1 MPNRLSE
8 ETSPYL
14 LQHADN
20 PVHWQP
26 WGPDAMREAAERDVP
41 LLVSIG
47 YSACHWCHVMEHE
60 SFSDPAIAD
69 SMNANFVCIKVDREE
84 RPDVDAIFMDAC
96 QAMTGHG
103 GWPLNAF
110 ATPDGKPFWAGTYFP
125 PQPRNNMPS
134 WTNVLD
140 GLASAWAE
148 QRDELVETGSRV
160 ASRLGGAA
168 VMSASEDVPG
178 LGVVSAAMDN
188 LRERFDPQNGGFGPA
203 PKFPSTEVIE
213 FLLSEGETRMSV
225 ETLHAMA
232 GGGIHDQLGGGFARY
247 AVDATWTVPHFEKM
261 LYDNALLARAY
272 LHGWQVSGDEGLLNT
287 ARTTLGWMLRELQA
301 PNGGFHSA
309 LDADDSEGEGRFYS
323 WTPALVAQAL
333 PNHADAAAA
342 CQAFGITDDGNYE
355 DGLSVPFRA
364 GDHPDLDRLRHT
376 LLEARSLRPRPSTD
390 TKIIAGWNALAIS
403 ALADAGA
410 VLGDQTYLDAATACA
425 EHLLSALR
433 DDRSQLLRCLRKDSG
448 VPGVLEDNAF
458 LLAALLDLYEATFD
472 EHWFTEAL
480 TLAASVWNRFGDPT
494 DGGFYS
500 TAIDAEQLAARR
512 KDIEDHPIP
521 SGQSVMALALLR
533 LHALTGEGLYLAQA
547 EGVLKLLSSVAERA
561 PLACGRL
568 MLAISVHAQGV
579 NEVAII
585 GPDPKPFLEQ
595 LRSKLRR
602 NTVVACAANGDD
614 SRLPLIKGRTAQ
626 DGITTAYVCR
636 DFACQMPVIAPG
648 DLAQQL
654 GD

>member
-355 DGLSVPFRA
+355 DGLSVPVRA

>member
-8 ETSPYL
+8 ETSPSL

-261 LYDNALLARAY
+261 LSDNALLARAY

>member
-60 SFSDPAIAD
+60 SFSDQAIAE

-125 PQPRNNMPS
+125 PQPRSNMPS

-160 ASRLGGAA
+160 ASRLGGATGM
-168 VMSASEDVPG
+168 VASEDVPG
-178 LGVVSAAMDN
+178 VEVVEAAMDN
-188 LRERFDPQNGGFGPA
+188 LRGRFDPQNGGFGPA

-287 ARTTLGWMLRELQA
+287 AGTTLDWMLRELQA
-301 PNGGFHSA
+301 PSGGFHSA

-323 WTPALVAQAL
+323 WTPDLVAQAL
-333 PNHADAAAA
+333 PDPADAAAA
-342 CQAFGITDDGNYE
+342 CQAFGITDVGNYE
-355 DGLSVPFRA
+355 DGLSVPVRA
-364 GDHPDLDRLRHT
+364 GDHPNLDRLRHT
-376 LLEARSLRPRPSTD
+376 LLEARSVRPRPSTD

-472 EHWFTEAL
+472 ERWFTEAL
-480 TLAASVWNRFGDPT
+480 TLAASIWNRFGDPT

-521 SGQSVMALALLR
+521 SGQSAMAVALLR
-533 LHALTGEGLYLAQA
+533 LHALTGQGLYLAQA

-579 NEVAII
+579 NAVAII

-636 DFACQMPVIAPG
+636 DFACQMPVIAPA
-648 DLAQQL
+648 DLARQL